1 MGRRCRVFAFC
12 VLLLLVCPA
21 TAFPQI
27 HSFTNPAIQVQVRY
41 ADGSSAPGGVV
52 VKLGRQFGGAIAE
65 AETDTSGNCRF
76 APPKPDVYFVRAWQ
90 PGYLEAST
98 RVDLQ
103 SSQAATARL
112 TLKPIPGQNSPASS
126 TDDSTTSSANGPA
139 IPAEARQ
146 EFEAGRSALRNG
158 DADEGIT
165 HLQRAIELHQQFASA
180 YLMLGTAYN
189 QQKNWK
195 SAQAALEKAIELD
208 PGSEVAYFQLGG
220 ALNQLRAYEG
230 AVRFLNRGLDL
241 NPESPDAVGAHFEI
255 AQAYFALGRWQEAEP
270 HATRAVALQPDF
282 ARAHLLL
289 GNINLKKGDGSAAIN
304 EFQSYLKLEPDGP
317 AAASIT
323 EVIPRIQA
331 AMLTAKK

>member
-21 TAFPQI
+21 IAFPQI
-27 HSFTNPAIQVQVRY
+27 HSFTNPTIQVQVRY
-41 ADGSSAPGGVV
+41 PDGSSAPGGIV
-52 VKLGRQFGGAIAE
+52 VKLGRQFGAPIAE

-126 TDDSTTSSANGPA
+126 TDDSTTSSANGRA
-139 IPAEARQ
+139 LPAEARQ

-165 HLQRAIELHQQFASA
+165 HLQKAIELDRQYALA
-180 YLMLGTAYN
+180 YVLLGTAYN

-195 SAQAALEKAIELD
+195 SAQAALDRAIELN
-208 PGSEVAYFQLGG
+208 PSSEVACFQLGG
-220 ALNQLRAYEG
+220 SLNQLKDYEG
-230 AVRFLNRGLDL
+230 AVIVLSRGLEL
-241 NPESPDAVGAHFEI
+241 NPESPDAVGAHFEL

-270 HATRAVALQPDF
+270 HAASAGALQPHF

-289 GNINLKKGDGSAAIN
+289 GNIDLKKGDGSAAIN
-304 EFQSYLKLEPDGP
+304 EFQSYLNLEPNGP
-317 AAASIT
+317 AADSIRA
-323 EVIPRIQA
+323 VIPRIQA

>member
-21 TAFPQI
+21 IAFPQI
-27 HSFTNPAIQVQVRY
+27 HSFTNPTIQVQVRY

-90 PGYLEAST
+90 PGYLEASA

-112 TLKPIPGQNSPASS
+112 TLKPSPGQVPSAASS
-126 TDDSTTSSANGPA
+126 GDSTATSPDGRA
-139 IPAEARQ
+139 IPADARQ
-146 EFEAGRSALRNG
+146 EFEAGRSALRHG
-158 DADEGIT
+158 DAGEGIT

-195 SAQAALEKAIELD
+195 SAQAVLEKAIELD

-220 ALNQLRAYEG
+220 ALNQLRDYEG
-230 AVRFLNRGLDL
+230 AVKILNRGLNL
-241 NPESPDAVGAHFEI
+241 NAESPDAVGAHFEI

-270 HATRAVALQPDF
+270 HADSAVALQPDF
-282 ARAHLLL
+282 ARAHLLM
-289 GNINLKKGDGSAAIN
+289 GNINLKKGDGSAAIH
-304 EFQSYLKLEPDGP
+304 EFQSCLNLDPDGP
-317 AAASIT
+317 AADSIRAM
-323 EVIPRIQA
+323 IPRIQA